1 MPDAFFVNSKKRKRG
16 LSSTNGPLKKS
27 KASTS
32 QSRKGRRDEE
42 LSASGSDGGGIDDMD
57 LRAEEIDEHAS
68 GDEDL
73 EETVAEKRLR
83 LAKLYLEGVKNE
95 LGKHQPTLQGE
106 ACVSITHFS
115 GRRV

>member
-1 MPDAFFVNSKKRKRG
+1 MPDTFFVNPKKRKRG
-16 LSSTNGPLKKS
+16 LSSSGAPSKKP

-32 QSRKGRRDEE
+32 QSKKRRRDEE
-42 LSASGSDGGGIDDMD
+42 LSTSGSDGGNIDDMD

-68 GDEDL
+68 GEEDL

-95 LGKHQPTLQGE
+95 LGKHQ
-106 ACVSITHFS
+106 
-115 GRRV
+115 